1 MSEYLYEL
9 KSSLISRTEKPY
21 LTAIKQSLPTG
32 YFVQPQVNLASI
44 ITKNG
49 NHKYQNELY
58 RNIDACVFDM
68 SYKPILL
75 IEIND
80 NTHTE
85 RNRRE
90 RDEKVKNICEDAGIQ
105 LITFWTNYGV
115 NQDYIY
121 KRVNDAIQ
129 NAPYYQ
135 RTAHFYEND
144 DNENYLSD
152 ERIDEIIN
160 NAQAVNNY
168 NYPQADYEDNYYYE
182 KPQKISA
189 WRYFVEGVKFRTK
202 LVFIR
207 IAVTIALIIFMF
219 AALKACTVFYT

>member
-1 MSEYLYEL
+1 MGEYLYEL
-9 KSSLISRTEKPY
+9 KPSLITRTERAY
-21 LTAIKQSLPTG
+21 FTAIGQSLPAD

-49 NHKYQNELY
+49 NHRYQSELY
-58 RNIDACVFDM
+58 RNIDFCVFDV
-68 SYKPILL
+68 SYKPIVL

-80 NTHTE
+80 STHTE

-135 RTAHFYEND
+135 RKAHFCENG

-160 NAQAVNNY
+160 NAQAVSDY
-168 NYPQADYEDNYYYE
+168 NYPQADYEDNYYE
-182 KPQKISA
+182 KPRKISA

-202 LVFIR
+202 LLFIR

-219 AALKACTVFYT
+219 AALKACTAFYT